1 MTIGA
6 WLEGVAF
13 GIGAVGCVIAGTR
26 TGLHGY
32 FAIAAAA
39 VILGL
44 LVVWIRGRPI
54 TPGAGVFTRRA
65 RAIRVVLAALSIAL
79 LLWGIV
85 LNVT

>member
-13 GIGAVGCVIAGTR
+13 GIGAVGCVS
-26 TGLHGY
+26 
-32 FAIAAAA
+32 IAAAA
-39 VILGL
+39 VIPGL

-65 RAIRVVLAALSIAL
+65 RAIQVVLAALSIAL
-79 LLWGIV
+79 FLWGIV
-85 LNVT
+85 LNGT

>member
-26 TGLHGY
+26 TGLHG
-32 FAIAAAA
+32 
-39 VILGL
+39 
-44 LVVWIRGRPI
+44 RPI

-65 RAIRVVLAALSIAL
+65 RAIQVVLAALSIAL
-79 LLWGIV
+79 FLWGIV
-85 LNVT
+85 LNGT